1 MLIATLLFTL
11 TAQTT
16 WADTA
21 VTLQQ
26 DGSEYF
32 VNMLSSGTSV
42 LTLSNANIT
51 TFKVYDDGGKNGHY
65 AYTGNSYL
73 KITVPAG
80 YVMRITGSAKSEDNQ
95 YDYWYIYNGHVYS
108 DGILFNGN
116 PNPAS
121 INVQTTGNKT
131 SIYFHKGKSSYSDDS
146 RNLEL
151 TVTLVD
157 LTKDITQATVTGI
170 EDLYYYTG
178 AVIPLNYSVIPYN
191 GSTPLTKGTDF
202 TETITKGGVAAE
214 VNEPGDYT
222 LTITGQNPYFGSQTF
237 DFTVWN
243 LMQDWMQ
250 DGSDWYVTVPGKH
263 TKILTITAA
272 DIAAGKT
279 TFKVYDADGKD
290 GVNSKKDWDGTLV
303 INAPANY
310 LVQLSGIF
318 NAVYRGINELSLY
331 GTLTVYDNN
340 EASGTTLI
348 DNNTEL
354 NYTGL
359 RKAIIPT
366 VTSSGQSMA
375 IRFESSTWC
384 NKALDLTVTLLPA
397 NNKYGIT
404 IPNNITGG
412 SVTSNLN
419 EAKVN
424 DEVTLTVTPDE
435 GYMLNDLTVTDAD
448 GAAVSV
454 TDCNWYTDWSNTSSK
469 TATFKMPSKAVT
481 VAASFTNIL
490 SSDEGGLYVNMPH
503 TGTKNVVIP
512 YNNTSFKL
520 YDDGGKDGAF
530 LKMSDG
536 TLVITAPE
544 GSILNISGKSHLYYN
559 KYHVESNYAI
569 INGTPDNSGAQMVS
583 ENNTWTEK
591 MLTGVVS
598 TGNTVYVRFA
608 SWAADEDEIYSTY
621 GLDLTVEVTNPNTNY
636 NVNINGGIANGT
648 VTRDKTQA
656 QPNET
661 VNVTA
666 TPDEGYVLKDISA
679 SDAGGAISMTKPAAD
694 GQWGDVV
701 YYTATN
707 GYSFK
712 MRSSDATVNATF
724 MPKTDFFVNMPKT
737 DQRDFTI
744 PAGTTSFKVYDNSG
758 KNGSYFINDNGK
770 LLLTA
775 PEGYAMEVAG
785 YVKLY
790 YSSDDQDYL
799 DIYDG
804 NSTSATSL
812 GRFKN
817 TSGNSGSQTNT
828 VSATSSNNQM
838 LLHFVTNSY
847 GYVNNGGGVYLTITL
862 VPIEYAI
869 TYDGLDGATIAPAN
883 PTSYTI
889 ESDDFTL
896 TNPTRDGYT
905 FAGWTGTGL
914 GAASTSV
921 TVTKGNTGTRSYTAT
936 WTENVAT
943 LTEANPI
950 APLTAWSGQQTKV
963 NFTRSGLTAGAYSTI
978 CLPYNFTA
986 SETCTFYKFD
996 GVKKVGDDW
1005 VADISTTTGGT
1016 ANTPYIFTTD
1026 ATSVTF
1032 SNNAVVA
1039 ASSYSDTDAKTTITD
1054 WTFQGTYS
1062 QISLPK
1068 TGEYD
1073 YGFAAGDGTTVAIG
1087 TFVHLK
1093 SGASAA
1099 PFRAYLKY
1107 TGSDDNWAKAP
1118 NRAGAANDAMPS
1130 RIIVRIVGADGGT
1143 TDIGTLDTR
1152 TGEISTGEWFD
1163 LNGRRLQGKPSTKGV
1178 YINNGKKVVIK

>member
-1 MLIATLLFTL
+1 MVQRILLNHYLARTAGMLSGARRGAMMLVATLLFTL

-51 TFKVYDDGGKNGHY
+51 TFKVYDDGGKNSHY
-65 AYTGNSYL
+65 AYTGNSFL

-95 YDYWYIYNGHVYS
+95 FDYWCIYNGHVYS

-131 SIYFHKGKSSYSDDS
+131 SIYFKKGKSSYSDDS

-250 DGSDWYVTVPGKH
+250 DGSDWYVTVPEKH

-310 LVQLSGIF
+310 LVQLSGTVHIADKTMEQF
-318 NAVYRGINELSLY
+318 SVY

-354 NYTGL
+354 NFINSIN
-359 RKAIIPT
+359 AIIPT
-366 VTSSGQSMA
+366 VTSSGQNMA
-375 IRFESSTWC
+375 IRFESNTWC
-384 NKALDLTVTLLPA
+384 KKTLDLTVTLLPA

-404 IPNNITGG
+404 VPNNITGG

-469 TATFKMPSKAVT
+469 TATFKMPAKAIT

-520 YDDGGKDGAF
+520 YDDGGKDGNF
-530 LKMSDG
+530 LKMSEG

-544 GSILNISGKSHLYYN
+544 GSILNISGKSKLYYQMYYV
-559 KYHVESNYAI
+559 KSNYAI
-569 INGTPDNSGAQMVS
+569 INGTPDNPGEQMVS
-583 ENNTWTEK
+583 DNNTIAEATV
-591 MLTGVVS
+591 TDAIS
-598 TGNTVYVRFA
+598 TANTVYVRFS
-608 SWAADEDEIYSTY
+608 SWASSAYDGYNAY
-621 GLDLTVEVTNPNTNY
+621 GLDLTVNVTNPNTNY
-636 NVNINGGIANGT
+636 NVNINGSIANGT

-666 TPDEGYVLKDISA
+666 TPDEGYVLMDISA
-679 SDAGGAISMTKPAAD
+679 SDAGGALSMTKPAAD

-724 MPKTDFFVNMPKT
+724 MPKTDFYVNMPKT
-737 DQRDFTI
+737 GQRDFTI

-758 KNGSYFINDNGK
+758 KNGFYFTNDNGS

-775 PEGYAMEVAG
+775 PEGYVMNVSG

-847 GYVNNGGGVYLTITL
+847 GYVSNGGGVYLTITMWPNVSL
-862 VPIEYAI
+862 ANDASNATTLAANHGKVCRVVLADRTLTKNDKWNTLCLPFSLTASEIEASP
-869 TYDGLDGATIAPAN
+869 LAGATIKEMVT
-883 PTSYTI
+883 TS
-889 ESDDFTL
+889 SLDNNGVLTL
-896 TNPTRDGYT
+896 N
-905 FAGWTGTGL
+905 FAD
-914 GAASTSV
+914 A
-921 TVTKGNTGTRSYTAT
+921 
-936 WTENVAT
+936 
-943 LTEANPI
+943 EAI
-950 APLTAWSGQQTKV
+950 
-963 NFTRSGLTAGAYSTI
+963 TAG
-978 CLPYNFTA
+978 
-986 SETCTFYKFD
+986 K
-996 GVKKVGDDW
+996 
-1005 VADISTTTGGT
+1005 
-1016 ANTPYIFTTD
+1016 PYII
-1026 ATSVTF
+1026 
-1032 SNNAVVA
+1032 
-1039 ASSYSDTDAKTTITD
+1039 K
-1054 WTFQGTYS
+1054 W
-1062 QISLPK
+1062 
-1068 TGEYD
+1068 
-1073 YGFAAGDGTTVAIG
+1073 
-1087 TFVHLK
+1087 
-1093 SGASAA
+1093 
-1099 PFRAYLKY
+1099 
-1107 TGSDDNWAKAP
+1107 
-1118 NRAGAANDAMPS
+1118 
-1130 RIIVRIVGADGGT
+1130 ADGGT
-1143 TDIGTLDTR
+1143 TISSPVFNGVTIDKTAPAEVSGSNVTFVGQYSPFTIDNNNKNTIIFLSSNNQLGYSKNARELKTFRCHFVVPESVTASEFIFNDGEDMTTGIIEVEDT
-1152 TGEISTGEWFD
+1152 TGKTGDANAIFD
-1163 LNGRRLQGKPSTKGV
+1163 LQGRKIANGQKQTAKGLYIVNGR
-1178 YINNGKKVVIK
+1178 KVVVK

>member
-11 TAQTT
+11 TTQTA
-16 WADTA
+16 WADNLTSA
-21 VTLQQ
+21 NLQI
-26 DGSEYF
+26 DNDIPAGTVGHYYY
-32 VNMLSSGTSV
+32 NMPGYTQGNTV
-42 LTLSNANIT
+42 HHTLTLTDQDIT
-51 TFKVYDDGGKNGHY
+51 DGKVPFKVYDNGGKNGNY
-65 AYTGNSYL
+65 GYSISAYLTITAPEGKVVQVSGNVWTRINDYL
-73 KITVPAG
+73 EIFDGTDNTASKFDQYQGTKTVDVQSSSNNITLYFRTDG
-80 YVMRITGSAKSEDNQ
+80 ESGS
-95 YDYWYIYNGHVYS
+95 I
-108 DGILFNGN
+108 
-116 PNPAS
+116 
-121 INVQTTGNKT
+121 TTGLDLN
-131 SIYFHKGKSSYSDDS
+131 
-146 RNLEL
+146 
-151 TVTLVD
+151 VTIID
-157 LTKDITQATVTGI
+157 ATKDITQATVTGI
-170 EDLYYYTG
+170 EDYYIYTG

-202 TETITKGGVAAE
+202 IETITKEGVAAE

-222 LTITGQNPYFGSQTF
+222 MTITGQDPYFGSQTF

-243 LMQDWMQ
+243 WMQ

-310 LVQLSGIF
+310 LVQLSGTVHIADKTMEQF
-318 NAVYRGINELSLY
+318 SVY

-354 NYTGL
+354 NFINSIN
-359 RKAIIPT
+359 AIIPT
-366 VTSSGQSMA
+366 VTSSGQNMA
-375 IRFESSTWC
+375 IRFESNTLC
-384 NKALDLTVTLLPA
+384 KKTLDLTVTLLPA

-404 IPNNITGG
+404 VPNNITGG

-469 TATFKMPSKAVT
+469 TATFKMPAKAIT

-520 YDDGGKDGAF
+520 YDDGGKDGNF
-530 LKMSDG
+530 LKMSEG

-544 GSILNISGKSHLYYN
+544 GSILNISGKSKLYYQMYYV
-559 KYHVESNYAI
+559 KSNYAI
-569 INGTPDNSGAQMVS
+569 INGTPDNPGEQMVS
-583 ENNTWTEK
+583 DNNTIAEATV
-591 MLTGVVS
+591 TDAIS
-598 TGNTVYVRFA
+598 TANTVYVRFS
-608 SWAADEDEIYSTY
+608 SWASSAYDGYNAY
-621 GLDLTVEVTNPNTNY
+621 GLDLTVNVTNPNTNY
-636 NVNINGGIANGT
+636 NVNINGSIANGT

-666 TPDEGYVLKDISA
+666 TPDEGYVLMDISA
-679 SDAGGAISMTKPAAD
+679 SDAGGALSMTKPAAD

-724 MPKTDFFVNMPKT
+724 MPKTDFYVNMPKT
-737 DQRDFTI
+737 GQRDFTI

-758 KNGSYFINDNGK
+758 KNGFYFTNDNGS

-775 PEGYAMEVAG
+775 PEGYVMNVSG

-847 GYVNNGGGVYLTITL
+847 GYVSNGGGVYLTVTMWPNVSLANDASNATTL
-862 VPIEYAI
+862 AANHGKVCRVVLADRTLTKNDKWNTLCLPFSLTASEIAASP
-869 TYDGLDGATIAPAN
+869 LAGATIKEMAT
-883 PTSYTI
+883 TS
-889 ESDDFTL
+889 SLDNNGVLTL
-896 TNPTRDGYT
+896 N
-905 FAGWTGTGL
+905 FAD
-914 GAASTSV
+914 A
-921 TVTKGNTGTRSYTAT
+921 
-936 WTENVAT
+936 
-943 LTEANPI
+943 EAI
-950 APLTAWSGQQTKV
+950 
-963 NFTRSGLTAGAYSTI
+963 TAG
-978 CLPYNFTA
+978 
-986 SETCTFYKFD
+986 K
-996 GVKKVGDDW
+996 
-1005 VADISTTTGGT
+1005 
-1016 ANTPYIFTTD
+1016 PYII
-1026 ATSVTF
+1026 
-1032 SNNAVVA
+1032 
-1039 ASSYSDTDAKTTITD
+1039 K
-1054 WTFQGTYS
+1054 W
-1062 QISLPK
+1062 
-1068 TGEYD
+1068 
-1073 YGFAAGDGTTVAIG
+1073 
-1087 TFVHLK
+1087 
-1093 SGASAA
+1093 
-1099 PFRAYLKY
+1099 
-1107 TGSDDNWAKAP
+1107 
-1118 NRAGAANDAMPS
+1118 
-1130 RIIVRIVGADGGT
+1130 ADGGT
-1143 TDIGTLDTR
+1143 TISSPVFNGVTIDKTAPAEVSGSNVTFVGQYSPFTIDNNNKNTIIFLSSNNQLGYSKNARELKTFRCHFVVPESVTASEFIFNDGEDMTTGIIEVEDT
-1152 TGEISTGEWFD
+1152 TGKTGDANAIFD
-1163 LNGRRLQGKPSTKGV
+1163 LQGRKIANGQKPTAKGLYIVNGR
-1178 YINNGKKVVIK
+1178 KVVVK